1 MYIAGIHLSNNH
13 LTEGIVTSSVIAVIA
28 TQLIVGRKGLKEA
41 DEKGGP
47 IKSMPT
53 TLIGKLVTPIHA
65 AAIVIPAVAYLTI
78 VPLSGGLQP
87 EIISRFSLPKF
98 DLGET
103 AINVL
108 RLVGCAGLAATYK
121 LFSASRSV
129 LGQSFHHIGVSPH
142 RSFHYSLVTLSIR
155 SLKQVREKPK
165 IVSTGPYA
173 VIRHPLYT
181 YAKFPM
187 PHKSDYLLLIL
198 KDVHWRNNLLSPSR
212 LGTTSHW
219 SHFSWLLPRS

>member
-78 VPLSGGLQP
+78 VPLSGGVQP
-87 EIISRFSLPKF
+87 EIISHFSLPKF

-142 RSFHYSLVTLSIR
+142 RSFHQSCDIIDSFVETGQGEAEDRLNWSIR
-155 SLKQVREKPK
+155 CHSSSSVHVRQV
-165 IVSTGPYA
+165 
-173 VIRHPLYT
+173 
-181 YAKFPM
+181 
-187 PHKSDYLLLIL
+187 PHAAQ
-198 KDVHWRNNLLSPSR
+198 V
-212 LGTTSHW
+212 
-219 SHFSWLLPRS
+219 